1 MLTATR
7 KNMIMTGGSRRI
19 DKMLNG
25 LHKALGGTDKTIGR
39 IANITLALPIVAI
52 SLIGFSAQPGEAAE
66 TTIEQMPAKLETQF
80 ALSALP
86 PALRDQ
92 ASVYLL
98 DPKTGYQLSRQGTS
112 GLTCLVERTVWELSD
127 FRNDIYIPLC
137 YDAVGTSSYL
147 EVIMDAARL
156 RAQGMTSA
164 ALKAEIENRYRNKTY
179 KIPEKAGLSYMV
191 GPAGPPDMK
200 VHTMPMPHLMF
211 YAPNITNED
220 IGALPN
226 LSVHSSLLY
235 PFIDKQ
241 GIAEQSY
248 MIQLIGEAEK
258 ATILADEKALLYD
271 LCAYRDVLCL
281 PHTEH

>member
-1 MLTATR
+1 M
-7 KNMIMTGGSRRI
+7 KI
-19 DKMLNG
+19 KF
-25 LHKALGGTDKTIGR
+25 ALAIITIG
-39 IANITLALPIVAI
+39 
-52 SLIGFSAQPGEAAE
+52 LIGAGISASPSLATE
-66 TTIEQMPAKLETQF
+66 TTIEQMPAKLESQF

-92 ASVYLL
+92 ATVYLL
-98 DPKTGYQLSRQGTS
+98 DPKKGYQLSRQGTS
-112 GLTCLVERTVWELSD
+112 GVACLVERTVWELAD

-137 YDAVGTSSYL
+137 YDAVGTKTYL
-147 EVIMDAARL
+147 KVIMDAATL
-156 RAQGMTSA
+156 RAQGMSPV

-179 KIPEKAGLSYMV
+179 KAPEKAGLSYMV
-191 GPAGPPDMK
+191 APVFRTVGPPDMK

-220 IGALPN
+220 IGAAPD

-248 MIQLIGEAEK
+248 VIQLIGEAEK
-258 ATILADEKALLYD
+258 AKIMADEKNLLAAL
-271 LCAYRDVLCL
+271 CTYRASLCL
-281 PHTEH
+281 PHK